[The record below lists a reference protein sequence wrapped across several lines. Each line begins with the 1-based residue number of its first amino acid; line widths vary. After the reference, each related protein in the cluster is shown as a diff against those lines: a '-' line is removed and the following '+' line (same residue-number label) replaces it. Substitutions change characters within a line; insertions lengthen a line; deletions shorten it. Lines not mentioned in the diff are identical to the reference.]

1 MKFTA
6 GFIVTFTER
15 ERNLWIVWLRHA
27 AFEDLSFDIEREE
40 FLEKG
45 MRITYKTSFGLVT
58 LSYVFTLHARR
69 VSNTRTTFTNRV
81 ACSIRDSNWRHVS
94 DYYIWTWSI
103 MLYRFLYISIFNLSI
118 LYISFSLNFIGIVS
132 FNWVFSLSRLYCYYV
147 WFWILELKLNWIFR
161 LVGEKEVKGSELS
174 NGVLEPSVLR
184 KLNLQWNNC

>member
-103 MLYRFLYISIFNLSI
+103 MLYRFLCISIFNLSI

-147 WFWILELKLNWIFR
+147 WF
-161 LVGEKEVKGSELS
+161 
-174 NGVLEPSVLR
+174 
-184 KLNLQWNNC
+184 